1 MQSSEKKS
9 TEEAQSAS
17 TSSNNLQTSHVIRLS
32 KRVTIPAMS
41 QLAVKV
47 STPAG
52 GLVFIEPKNAIFHK
66 HQVRT
71 ANGVADVMPNVS
83 FDIVMANFSRTPKSL
98 PKNTVV
104 GYATR
109 NPLGCHSLGKRVG
122 EEFMKVLCL
131 PFTEIQEEKSAELC
145 NLVDENEKPTST
157 SNPESKEPEDD
168 SWREKVDLSHLE
180 DEELRERVYSVLAK
194 YKDMWKPGKLGCI
207 KATEHRI
214 DLVEGTKPIHQMPYR
229 QGLPAREKTVEIIKQ
244 MMDQDVIEPAMSEWA
259 SPVVFAPKKDG
270 TTRFCVD
277 YRRLNAVTKPDVYP
291 LPRMDDCLDSLGDAM
306 IFTTLDANS
315 GYWQLPVAEGDRDK
329 TTFTTFAG
337 TFRYKRMPF
346 GLRNAPATFQ
356 RALDIILSGVRWQ
369 TCLIYLDDV
378 IIFSKDIETHLKN
391 VDEVLK
397 LLHDAGVT
405 LKLKKCSWFTKKV
418 HYLGHDITPGKLAVA
433 KAPAESFAKAV
444 FPKNITQ
451 LRSFLGA
458 ANVYRRFIQ
467 NYAHVSKPLSSM
479 LRKDVDIDWSS
490 PTEDQLKAFEDLKSR
505 LTTPPI
511 LALPKKGRPFMI
523 DTDASNYQLGAALLQ
538 QQDEKNPTEWLPVG
552 FFSKTLNETEQR
564 YSATERECFAVVWS
578 VLYLRPYIEGTHF
591 KIRTDH
597 EALRWLMTLTDPS
610 GRLTRWRLRLSEF
623 DYEVTYRPGRVH
635 QVPDALSRI
644 STSGTDNSP
653 VDDEIPSFNATM
665 VVTRSQAMGATQSVP
680 QDIANPSE
688 ARDSHRQHNRAE
700 YDSNDDDDI
709 IDLPLWDGETP
720 DDMFDEELDG
730 TLDEQADVFDLA
742 NVFDDDGTQPRVAD
756 TPLPITRAEV
766 LEAQKSDDFCQTV
779 LSRQSARKDSK
790 FFEDGGGLLRR
801 KNPHHPDYPQ
811 IVLPASLRPRLLSL
825 AHYHKLSGHP
835 GQTRMYY
842 TMRQRFYWPHMA
854 ADIQATVRNCHACAK
869 NRIRL
874 RKRTNPMQLF
884 PATEPLRHLCIDI
897 LGPLKKTKRNFRWI
911 LVITDR
917 FTKLTQVISM
927 KKVTAQHVAIA
938 FVEHWVF
945 KYGPPKTLLSDN
957 GSNFASKLFQR
968 VCGYA
973 GIANLYTSTYHPQTN
988 GQVERYNRTILAMLR
1003 NYINEHQDDWD
1014 QYVTALTYAYNTSV
1028 HRSTGTTPFEL
1039 VLSNPPARFSMH
1051 YDIGEPRYDPNSKK
1065 SREDR
1070 IRRLEGAI
1078 IKARTKLKK
1087 TQLRY
1092 KQDFDK
1098 RIRVSN
1104 RHIQAGQYIYLDPR
1118 DGEKVDGK
1126 LGPIAEGP
1134 YRVLLNDKRTFVI
1147 QRGEVVE
1154 RVNSD
1159 RVTYAPPPENA
1170 PRRLR
1175 FEAST
1180 ADILSKN
1187 IDGRTYLVEKL
1198 LEHNIEDDGGMHF
1211 LVKWEDYPTPT
1222 WQPRSDIPEELI
1234 SRYFAKVRVDN

>member
-1 MQSSEKKS
+1 MDTGAGFNVIRSSALPDGWEDKLIPDCQLPNLGDANGKPLQLRGAIQLRVRFKNTIFTATFIVADKLAVDVILGTCFMNKNVKAIECMTGKIVFQRNKTRVPILDSRTGSPIEMQSSEKKR
-9 TEEAQSAS
+9 TEGAQSTG

-32 KRVTIPAMS
+32 KRVTIPALS

-52 GLVFIEPKNAIFHK
+52 SLVFIEPKNAIFHK

-83 FDIVMANFSRTPKSL
+83 FDIVVANFSRKPKSL
-98 PKNTVV
+98 PKNTVI

-109 NPLGCHSLGKRVG
+109 DPLGCHSLGKRVG

-131 PFTEIQEEKSAELC
+131 PFTEIQEEKSAEPC

-157 SNPESKEPEDD
+157 STPESKEPEDD

-194 YKDMWKPGKLGCI
+194 YKDLWKPGKLGCI

-244 MMDQDVIEPAMSEWA
+244 VMDQDVIEPAMSEWA

-306 IFTTLDANS
+306 IFTTLDA
-315 GYWQLPVAEGDRDK
+315 
-329 TTFTTFAG
+329 
-337 TFRYKRMPF
+337 
-346 GLRNAPATFQ
+346 
-356 RALDIILSGVRWQ
+356 
-369 TCLIYLDDV
+369 
-378 IIFSKDIETHLKN
+378 
-391 VDEVLK
+391 
-397 LLHDAGVT
+397 
-405 LKLKKCSWFTKKV
+405 
-418 HYLGHDITPGKLAVA
+418 HDI
-433 KAPAESFAKAV
+433 
-444 FPKNITQ
+444 
-451 LRSFLGA
+451 
-458 ANVYRRFIQ
+458 
-467 NYAHVSKPLSSM
+467 
-479 LRKDVDIDWSS
+479 
-490 PTEDQLKAFEDLKSR
+490 
-505 LTTPPI
+505 
-511 LALPKKGRPFMI
+511 RPFMI

-538 QQDEKNPTEWLPVG
+538 QKDEKNPTEWLPVG

-564 YSATERECFAVVWS
+564 YSATERECFAVLWS
-578 VLYLRPYIEGTHF
+578 VLYLRPYIEGSHF

-610 GRLTRWRLRLSEF
+610 GRLTGWRLRLSEF

-635 QVPDALSRI
+635 QVPNALSRI

-665 VVTRSQAMGATQSVP
+665 VVTRSQAMGATQSIP

-688 ARDSHRQHNRAE
+688 ARDSHSQDNRAE
-700 YDSNDDDDI
+700 YDSNDNDDI

-825 AHYHKLSGHP
+825 ALYHKLSGHP
-835 GQTRMYY
+835 GQTRTYY
-842 TMRQRFYWPHMA
+842 TMRQRFYWPYMA

-957 GSNFASKLFQR
+957 GSNFASNCSREYVDMQEL
-968 VCGYA
+968 
-973 GIANLYTSTYHPQTN
+973 LTSTHPHITLKPMVKLRDTTEPSWLCCVITSTN
-988 GQVERYNRTILAMLR
+988 IKMIGI
-1003 NYINEHQDDWD
+1003 
-1014 QYVTALTYAYNTSV
+1014 SV
-1028 HRSTGTTPFEL
+1028 S
-1039 VLSNPPARFSMH
+1039 
-1051 YDIGEPRYDPNSKK
+1051 
-1065 SREDR
+1065 
-1070 IRRLEGAI
+1070 
-1078 IKARTKLKK
+1078 
-1087 TQLRY
+1087 QL
-1092 KQDFDK
+1092 
-1098 RIRVSN
+1098 
-1104 RHIQAGQYIYLDPR
+1104 
-1118 DGEKVDGK
+1118 
-1126 LGPIAEGP
+1126 
-1134 YRVLLNDKRTFVI
+1134 
-1147 QRGEVVE
+1147 
-1154 RVNSD
+1154 
-1159 RVTYAPPPENA
+1159 
-1170 PRRLR
+1170 
-1175 FEAST
+1175 
-1180 ADILSKN
+1180 
-1187 IDGRTYLVEKL
+1187 
-1198 LEHNIEDDGGMHF
+1198 
-1211 LVKWEDYPTPT
+1211 
-1222 WQPRSDIPEELI
+1222 
-1234 SRYFAKVRVDN
+1234 